1 MANTAKI
8 RPFEEYIE
16 AEPGF
21 SAVVISGGIAEGAY
35 VVKAIGA
42 QHALETVEV
51 GEDQR
56 GPFAVVKECDVPFS
70 REFRL
75 RLEADQDETSLDVFI
90 PADGDVGTSRRAKRA
105 FTVWFN
111 SIGCKDGKS
120 ACIGGVENSK
130 PVPVN

>member
-1 MANTAKI
+1 MSNTAKI

-21 SAVVISGGIAEGAY
+21 SAVVISGEIVDGAY

-42 QHALETVEV
+42 QHSLETVEV

-56 GPFAVVKECDVPFS
+56 GPFAVVRECDVPFS
-70 REFRL
+70 GEFRL
-75 RLEADQDETSLDVFI
+75 RLESGEEETSLDIHI

-105 FTVWFN
+105 FSVWFN
-111 SIGCKDGKS
+111 SIGFKDGKS
-120 ACIGGVENSK
+120 AVIRGTENPK